1 MITVCGQEF
10 AFSALNAK
18 DLERMEYAGEQ
29 MQQAFA
35 QLQQD
40 KTANPLEMVRAS
52 CRIFVQYIT
61 DVLGQ
66 DAVQLL
72 GLDDNDLG
80 KAMQAVDSM
89 VEGIKADRGA
99 LDSLLTKYGV
109 SPMNREQRRAV
120 AFKPAGAQASK
131 AARRQ
136 ELLAQLA
143 ALEND

>member
-35 QLQQD
+35 QLQD

-66 DAVQLL
+66 DAAQLL

-120 AFKPAGAQASK
+120 ALKPAGAQASK

>member
-35 QLQQD
+35 QLQN

-66 DAVQLL
+66 DAAQLL

-120 AFKPAGAQASK
+120 AFKPVGAQAGK

>member
-35 QLQQD
+35 QLQD
-40 KTANPLEMVRAS
+40 KTADPLEMVRAS

-66 DAVQLL
+66 DAAQLL

>member
-35 QLQQD
+35 QLQD
-40 KTANPLEMVRAS
+40 KAADPLEMVRAS

-66 DAVQLL
+66 DAAQLL
-72 GLDDNDLG
+72 GLDENDLG

>member
-1 MITVCGQEF
+1 
-10 AFSALNAK
+10 
-18 DLERMEYAGEQ
+18 
-29 MQQAFA
+29 
-35 QLQQD
+35 
-40 KTANPLEMVRAS
+40 MVRAS

-66 DAVQLL
+66 DAAQLL

>member
-35 QLQQD
+35 QLQN
-40 KTANPLEMVRAS
+40 KTADPLEMVRAS

-66 DAVQLL
+66 DAAQLL